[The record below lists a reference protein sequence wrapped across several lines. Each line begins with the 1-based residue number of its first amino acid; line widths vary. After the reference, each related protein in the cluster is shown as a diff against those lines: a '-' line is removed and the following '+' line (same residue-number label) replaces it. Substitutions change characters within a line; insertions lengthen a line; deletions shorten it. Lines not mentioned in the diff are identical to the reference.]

1 MHCFAFVVKW
11 RGKPENIE
19 RLVTPDH
26 DFYLGNGTFN
36 ACHTPKIP
44 LLAPRA
50 EMKHIMCL
58 NLISHKSKL
67 VQGQK
72 KLRFMTN

>member
-1 MHCFAFVVKW
+1 MYCFAFIVK
-11 RGKPENIE
+11 RREKPENIE

-36 ACHTPKIP
+36 AYYTPKIP
-44 LLAPRA
+44 LLVPRA
-50 EMKHIMCL
+50 EMKHIIYL
-58 NLISHKSKL
+58 NIISHKSRL
-67 VQGQK
+67 VRGQK